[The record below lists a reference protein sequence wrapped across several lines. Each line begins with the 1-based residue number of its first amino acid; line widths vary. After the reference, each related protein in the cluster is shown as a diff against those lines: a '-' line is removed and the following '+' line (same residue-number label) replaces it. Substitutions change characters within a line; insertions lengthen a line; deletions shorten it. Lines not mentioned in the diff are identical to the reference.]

1 MESKVHKW
9 RLPTELWCDLEREA
23 RLRKVSVSSILE
35 AAAHEWL
42 RKRGVDVAGNKT
54 QRELHKAAAKY
65 IGVLDGLDSHNAETA
80 REVIRGRLRK
90 RRVH

>member
-1 MESKVHKW
+1 MESKIYKW
-9 RLPTELWCDLEREA
+9 RLPTELWCDLKREA
-23 RLRKVSVSSILE
+23 CLRKVPVSSILE

-42 RKRGVDVAGNKT
+42 RKRRVDVAGNKT

-65 IGVLDGLDSHNAETA
+65 IGVLDGLNSHSAETA

-90 RRVH
+90 HRIH